1 MKKFI
6 FIAIGV
12 VVLFVLLLA
21 FGTKKTEETDN
32 EDALIH
38 LKMDEYKEMI
48 SGKEDFVLIIS
59 QLGCSHC
66 EKFLPVA
73 RKVAKNHKIKVYDL
87 NMTNL
92 AQEDQKTI
100 MDTYDTTGTPTVIF
114 IKDGKEKDKTDRL
127 IGEVSEDKFE
137 TKLKDLGYVK

>member
-12 VVLFVLLLA
+12 VALFVLLLA
-21 FGTKKTEETDN
+21 FGTKKTSEPDS
-32 EDALIH
+32 EDALVHIN
-38 LKMDEYKEMI
+38 MDSYNDMI
-48 SGKEDFVLIIS
+48 DDKEDFVLILS

-73 RKVAKNHKIKVYDL
+73 RRVAKEHKIKVYDL

-92 AQEDQKTI
+92 SENDQKTI
-100 MDTYDTTGTPTVIF
+100 IDTYGATGTPTVIF
-114 IKDGKEKDKTDRL
+114 MKKGKEANKTDRL

-137 TKLKDLGYVK
+137 SKLKDLGYIK